1 LAFGSVPFVAA
12 AQQDQGAGGGG
23 PSGPLEEVIVTATFR
38 ATNVQDTPLAITA
51 VNSEMLEA
59 RSQTNI
65 VDVAAQAP
73 NVTLKPSGQENGHAM
88 IAFIRGIGQ
97 TDFNYAVE
105 PGVGVYVDD
114 VYYPTLTGSMVDLLD
129 VGRVEILRGPQ
140 GTLAGRNSIGGAIKL
155 YSRAPDRDGGGNLAV
170 TLGNYDRVDVRGN
183 VSMSLVENKLY
194 ARIAGASRQR
204 DGYVKRLDYR
214 CVHPDSG
221 LPTYIAGGDLSGC
234 QVGTEGGQSY
244 TGGRVFLEWLPT
256 DKLTFDIIADAVDDS
271 SEAGANV
278 LLRVNEGRNNPNI
291 PAFGIDGNPIAA
303 NGADFDGDG
312 APDGTFF
319 DQDGDFTTTNDRI
332 YYSNAFVTQGAYA
345 ADPVLRNPYVTY
357 STYLDPN
364 SPLPNRP
371 YSPAAVPAISTLH
384 QDGLSI
390 SADWNIN
397 DNLNFRSITAY
408 REYDSDW
415 GNDVDASPF
424 SSQQLLQ
431 RLEHHHFTQE
441 FRLNG
446 QAFDDKL
453 DYTVGAFYVDQHGT
467 LEANVNLYYAQLNFV
482 HGPDPTPSTSKAI
495 FGNTVWHMNDRM
507 DLSLGIRAT
516 DESKTYV
523 YHRRNPDGTLPVTC
537 TGDPNAITTPPNCVL
552 QGLFDVS
559 GHFSDSRMDW
569 RAAFDWHLAD
579 NIMWYAQA
587 ATGYKGG
594 GINPRPFFLVQIQP
608 FQPEELTSYETG
620 VKTVLANGRLR
631 LNSALFY
638 NDYTDIQINQT
649 QCEVPFPPFFG
660 APCLQP
666 GNAGDADVK
675 GVEIEA
681 EANIGDKW
689 LLDFSYSAL
698 DFEYTRLQ
706 PNVAVTLDMI
716 TPYTPEA
723 EWSAGVQ
730 YEVPLPGGGSL
741 TPRIDASYQDVI
753 YTSPTNNVAN
763 RIPSYTLANFRL
775 TWRSPQD
782 DWEAA
787 IEGTNLGDKLYY
799 NTIFEQYDS
808 SGTVAAS
815 PGPPR
820 MWALTLKRNF

>member
-1 LAFGSVPFVAA
+1 VPFVAA
-12 AQQDQGAGGGG
+12 AQEGEGEPPAGA
-23 PSGPLEEVIVTATFR
+23 SGPLEEVVVTATFR

-73 NVTLKPSGQENGHAM
+73 NVTLKPAGQESGHAM

-114 VYYPTLTGSMVDLLD
+114 VYYPTLTGSMIDLLD
-129 VGRVEILRGPQ
+129 VDRVEVLRGPQ
-140 GTLAGRNSIGGAIKL
+140 GTLAGLNSIGGAIKL
-155 YSRAPDRDGGGNLAV
+155 FSRAPDRDGGGNLAV
-170 TLGNYDRVDVRGN
+170 TYGDYNRVDVRGN
-183 VSMSLVENKLY
+183 VSVDLVDNKLY
-194 ARIAGASRQR
+194 ARLAGASRQR

-214 CVHPDSG
+214 CVHPTSG

-244 TGGRVFLEWLPT
+244 TGGRVYLEWLPT
-256 DKLTFDIIADAVDDS
+256 DRLTFDIIADAVEDN

-278 LLRVNEGRNNPNI
+278 LLRVNEGRNNPNL
-291 PAFGIDGNPIAA
+291 PALGIAGNPIGV
-303 NGADFDGDG
+303 NGGDFNGDG
-312 APDGTFF
+312 VPDGTFY
-319 DQDGDFTTTNDRI
+319 DQDGNYATASDRI
-332 YYSNAFVTQGAYA
+332 YYSNAFVTQGPYA
-345 ADPVLRNPYVTY
+345 ADPVLRDPYATY

-364 SPLPNRP
+364 PPLPNRP

-397 DNLNFRSITAY
+397 DKLNFRSITAY
-408 REYDSDW
+408 REYTSDW

-424 SSQQLLQ
+424 ASQQLLQ

-453 DYTVGAFYVDQHGT
+453 DYTVGTFYVDQDGT
-467 LEANVNLYYAQLNFV
+467 LEANVDLYYAQLDFV

-507 DLSLGIRAT
+507 DLSLGVRAT

-523 YHRRNPDGTLPVTC
+523 YHRRNPDGTLPSAC
-537 TGDPNAITTPPNCVL
+537 TGDPNAVTTPPNCVL
-552 QGLFDVS
+552 QGLFGVS
-559 GHFSDSRMDW
+559 GHFSDSRFDW
-569 RAAFDWHLAD
+569 RATFDWHLTD
-579 NIMWYAQA
+579 NIMWYTQA

-594 GINPRPFFLVQIQP
+594 GINPRPFFLVQIES
-608 FQPEELTSYETG
+608 FQPEQLTSYEMG

-675 GVEIEA
+675 GAEVEA
-681 EANIGDKW
+681 EANLGDKW
-689 LLDFSYSAL
+689 LIDFSYSAL

-716 TPYTPEA
+716 TPFTPEA

-741 TPRIDASYQDVI
+741 TPRIDASYQDTI
-753 YTSPTNNVAN
+753 YSAPTNNAAN

-775 TWRSPQD
+775 TWRSPND
-782 DWEAA
+782 DWQAA
-787 IEGTNLGDKLYY
+787 LEGTNLGDKLYY

-815 PGPPR
+815 PGAPR
-820 MWALTLKRNF
+820 MWALTLKRSF